1 MKRYLWA
8 GLIALFSATATA
20 WANPVGPDAGL
31 SEREYRLEQRIE
43 HGWRTGELTRPE
55 YRRLRFELTDIE
67 RADRYYRSNGFLSPR
82 EVRELHVRLDAL
94 SRQVF
99 RETRD
104 VERRYGYA
112 PYNYDYRADRR
123 F

>member
-1 MKRYLWA
+1 MKRYIWA
-8 GLIALFSATATA
+8 GLIALFSATVPA
-20 WANPVGPDAGL
+20 WANPVSGDAGL

-67 RADRYYRSNGFLSPR
+67 RADRYYRADGFLSQR
-82 EVRELHVRLDAL
+82 EVRELHARLDAL
-94 SRQVF
+94 SREVF

-112 PYNYDYRADRR
+112 PYNSDYRADRR

>member
-1 MKRYLWA
+1 
-8 GLIALFSATATA
+8 
-20 WANPVGPDAGL
+20 L
-31 SEREYRLEQRIE
+31 SEREYRLEQRLE

-55 YRRLRFELTDIE
+55 YRRLRFELTEIE
-67 RADRYYRSNGFLSPR
+67 RADRYYRSDGFLSAW

-104 VERRYGYA
+104 VERRYGYGYG
-112 PYNYDYRADRR
+112 PYNDGRR

>member
-1 MKRYLWA
+1 MKWHIWA
-8 GLIALFSATATA
+8 GLVALFAATAPA
-20 WANPVGPDAGL
+20 WARPGDPDAGL

-55 YRRLRFELTDIE
+55 YRRLRVELTGIE
-67 RADRYYRSNGFLSPR
+67 RADRYYRSDGFLAPH
-82 EVRELHVRLDAL
+82 EVRELHTRLDAL

-104 VERRYGYA
+104 VERRDDYGYGH
-112 PYNYDYRADRR
+112 YNYDRR
-123 F
+123 Y